1 MSPKPNGRNINVTE
15 ANKKEYVRAVAEMKL
30 TAAIKEQ
37 IEAFRSGFYEVIP
50 QEDIAI
56 FEEQELEMVISG
68 LPEVDIED
76 LRANTIYST
85 YTASSPQIQWFW
97 RAVNSMD
104 REERVKLV
112 QFVTGTGK
120 IPVGGFAKLI
130 GMSGPQ
136 KFSIHRDA
144 SGAHRLPQAHTW

>member
-1 MSPKPNGRNINVTE
+1 MRL
-15 ANKKEYVRAVAEMKL
+15 VAEMKL

-37 IEAFRSGFYEVIP
+37 IEAFRSGFYEIIP
-50 QEDIAI
+50 QSDIAI
-56 FEEQELEMVISG
+56 FDEQELEMIISG
-68 LPEVDIED
+68 LPEVDLDD
-76 LRANTIYST
+76 LRANTLYST
-85 YTASSPQIQWFW
+85 YTPSSPQIQWFW

-112 QFVTGTGK
+112 QFVTGTGR
-120 IPVGGFAKLI
+120 IPVGGFAKLV

-144 SGAHRLPQAHTW
+144 SGSHRLPQAHTW